1 MTTLP
6 VMKVTLFLIA
16 SLFSCALFAA
26 GNDARPNILL
36 IMVDDLAPVGS
47 GFTGPVETP
56 ALDELAARGYL
67 FTNNFSN
74 VPVCGASRA
83 SMLGGIAPT
92 AERFL
97 TYNTRL
103 DIDAPGTMSLPAFF
117 KANGW
122 YTLAN
127 GKIFDVI
134 DDSAQGWSEP
144 VWNPDN
150 QWHSNQD
157 VDERGE
163 HLQKGYIE
171 PVNGTRAPTYEK
183 LAVEDEAYPDGQI
196 ALKSAADLKRLS
208 ESAKPFFLAVGFRK
222 PHLPFNAP
230 ARYWTDEPAEIAL
243 PLTWHRSTGTIPA
256 EATHRSMELR
266 MQYDALPILGDP
278 SLEKAQQII
287 AGYRAATRYAD
298 AQVGHVLRALTDNGL
313 DKNTIVVVSGDHG
326 FLLGEQRMWTKH
338 ALFEPALRTPLIIAA
353 PSFAGGATVNAISD
367 LLDVFPTLA
376 NLAGLPRPDH
386 LDGHSLVPLL
396 RNPSMPGRA
405 EKPVS
410 LSMWANGVS
419 VRDAQYRYTRWHNK
433 QNETIS
439 QMLFDLHTDPD
450 ELENIVAAPAAG
462 EALAQLQ
469 DQLSKHLQEP
479 YWSEALGKNVKLMS
493 LANSSVGAAL
503 TVAMIYP
510 LQTLVGVL
518 LALIFL
524 IVAVRRLIRG

>member
-6 VMKVTLFLIA
+6 VMKVVLFLIA

-26 GNDARPNILL
+26 GKDTRPNILF

-47 GFTGPVETP
+47 GFTGPVDTP

-83 SMLGGIAPT
+83 SMLGGIAPN

-97 TYNTRL
+97 TYNSRL
-103 DIDAPGTMSLPAFF
+103 DIDAPGAMSLPAFF

-122 YTLAN
+122 HTLAN

-150 QWHSNQD
+150 QWYSNQD

-163 HLQKGYIE
+163 HLQKAYIA
-171 PVNGTRAPTYEK
+171 PIDGARAPTYEK
-183 LAVEDEAYPDGQI
+183 LAVEDDAYPDGQI

-243 PLTWHRSTGTIPA
+243 PVTWHR
-256 EATHRSMELR
+256 L
-266 MQYDALPILGDP
+266 
-278 SLEKAQQII
+278 
-287 AGYRAATRYAD
+287 
-298 AQVGHVLRALTDNGL
+298 
-313 DKNTIVVVSGDHG
+313 
-326 FLLGEQRMWTKH
+326 
-338 ALFEPALRTPLIIAA
+338 TPLVT
-353 PSFAGGATVNAISD
+353 SSMYFQHW
-367 LLDVFPTLA
+367 

-396 RNPSMPGRA
+396 RNPSMPDRT

-410 LSMWANGVS
+410 VSMWANGVS
-419 VRDAQYRYTRWHNK
+419 VRDTQYRYTRWHNK

-439 QMLFDLHTDPD
+439 RMLFDLHADPD
-450 ELENIVAAPAAG
+450 ELENSVASRPTPIQSRQTCLTFSRG
-462 EALAQLQ
+462 
-469 DQLSKHLQEP
+469 
-479 YWSEALGKNVKLMS
+479 GKNPTTISTQKL
-493 LANSSVGAAL
+493 AE
-503 TVAMIYP
+503 I
-510 LQTLVGVL
+510 
-518 LALIFL
+518 
-524 IVAVRRLIRG
+524 AV